1 MSLVV
6 LSNRESDAS
15 VSANEQN
22 IFKPYS
28 FRNDLSSQMELP
40 ANCQVALQ
48 SVKFGLDGS
57 IQIGSES
64 QLLYGYFGEVLDVS
78 ADDTMNDSTAW
89 PVRIPIIEGLGQ
101 GRVKNI
107 TFDELV
113 GLLNKQLNK
122 FVYHPNLI
130 DGITVAEELNASGAR
145 QGIKVT
151 YDFDLNDVSAVPANA
166 TAIEFGDNLF
176 NTGDAGWQYAAG
188 EFLTTES
195 TDAKIGP
202 ACAIL
207 TEQPISLIDGSLV
220 VDFLGAGEGPAM
232 VDWGVGL
239 GRWCNPGTSGELKNK
254 FAPNYF
260 TFDRQGTDEGPSQD
274 YFADFLVHNKGGIL
288 KLSQATYDS
297 ETCDELIWIDVPYEN
312 GANGSITS
320 DYNLSDNASGF
331 NAVKFTT
338 KGQQIKIEMMVEAT
352 PTLLYEYDVSENAI
366 QLKPINQACWT
377 MYPILNLA
385 RTQDNYGESLVVT
398 EFIGIGKDRP
408 NNPDVYNG
416 DNNSWYN
423 AQLVGQ
429 NGGAEAWSLER
440 RPWNDQNE
448 DDKQLYNVQAGIAGG
463 GVNRRIK
470 LANGLITK
478 QSSLYTPTVGANT
491 SRLLAMNNSLSN
503 AEHPANR
510 EIISAIPGGPVL
522 ATNRSMFVRLDNF
535 TGQSMNGFGKNR
547 SSIIAHVPMFDSS
560 EETSRVYHEPS
571 EMIYIDLHNPN
582 PIKISSFDISFCH
595 VNEQYAENMAG
606 QTIACLH
613 FREKS
618 K

>member
-6 LSNRESDAS
+6 LSNRGSDAS
-15 VSANEQN
+15 VSANTQN

-57 IQIGSES
+57 LQIGLG
-64 QLLYGYFGEVLDVS
+64 QVLYGYFGEVLNI
-78 ADDTMNDSTAW
+78 AAGDTMNDSTAW
-89 PVRIPIIEGLGQ
+89 PVRIPLIQGVET

-113 GLLNKQLNK
+113 GLLKGQLNK

-145 QGIKVT
+145 QGIKVE
-151 YDFDLNDVSAVPANA
+151 YNFNFDDTSSIPANA
-166 TAIEFGDNLF
+166 TAIEFGNNRF
-176 NTGDAGWQYAAG
+176 NTGDAGWEYTEG

-195 TDAKIGP
+195 TDANIGP

-207 TEQPISLIDGSLV
+207 TEQPISLIDGSLE

-260 TFDRQGTDEGPSQD
+260 SFDRQATNEGPDQD
-274 YFADFLVHNKGGIL
+274 YFADFLVHNRDGIL
-288 KLSQATYDS
+288 KLSHATYDS
-297 ETCDELIWIDVPYEN
+297 EICEELYWRDVPYDN
-312 GANGSITS
+312 GTNGSIAS
-320 DYNLSDNASGF
+320 DYNLSDNPLGF

-338 KGQQIKIEMMVEAT
+338 KGQKIKIEMMVEGT
-352 PTLLYEYDVSENAI
+352 PTLLYEYNKNENDI

-385 RTQDNYGESLVVT
+385 RTPDNFGESLIVT
-398 EFIGIGKDRP
+398 EFIGIGASRTD
-408 NNPDVYNG
+408 NPDVYNG

-429 NGGAEAWSLER
+429 NGGANAWSLER
-440 RPWNDQNE
+440 RPWNDQSTT
-448 DDKQLYNVQAGIAGG
+448 DKSLYNVQAGIAGG
-463 GVNRRIK
+463 GANRRIA

-491 SRLLAMNNSLSN
+491 ARLLAMNNSLTN

-522 ATNRSMFVRLDNF
+522 ATNKSMFVRLDNF

-560 EETSRVYHEPS
+560 QETSRVYHEPS